1 MVRCS
6 SGGYSFLVLNVICCP
21 HVDLE
26 SIWWVSLW
34 IATAM
39 VESQADCTEALQQ
52 LNAIAFTTHHDAI
65 RMSFMTGP
73 QVFAEQVEATFGD
86 DPTRLVEL
94 VLEMND
100 LLQGLYYEA
109 EEVVNEDGTE
119 FVNMTAVTE
128 RADAQIRTLVEQMQS
143 VVKETPVCS
152 YLKYLTNPSVQRDER
167 DPKAARR

>member
-1 MVRCS
+1 
-6 SGGYSFLVLNVICCP
+6 
-21 HVDLE
+21 
-26 SIWWVSLW
+26 
-34 IATAM
+34 M
-39 VESQADCTEALQQ
+39 VESQADCTEELQK
-52 LNAIAFTTHHDAI
+52 LNAIAFTTHHNTI
-65 RMSFMTGP
+65 RSFFMTSP
-73 QVFAEQVEATFGD
+73 QEFAEQVEATFGD

-143 VVKETPVCS
+143 AVKDTPVCS

-167 DPKAARR
+167 DPKAACQ

>member
-1 MVRCS
+1 
-6 SGGYSFLVLNVICCP
+6 
-21 HVDLE
+21 
-26 SIWWVSLW
+26 
-34 IATAM
+34 
-39 VESQADCTEALQQ
+39 
-52 LNAIAFTTHHDAI
+52 
-65 RMSFMTGP
+65 
-73 QVFAEQVEATFGD
+73 
-86 DPTRLVEL
+86 VEL
-94 VLEMND
+94 VLEMNN

-109 EEVVNEDGTE
+109 EAVENEDGTE